1 MIIGIGT
8 DLAKVS
14 RLEASLERFGDR
26 FAGRILAPVEMTE
39 YQGHAHPA
47 RLLAKRFAVKEAA
60 SKALGTG
67 IGKVSWHDIYISHDD
82 LGAPI
87 LCFQGHARVLADQ
100 KAINHLHV
108 SISDEDDLALAF
120 VVLSQG

>member
-14 RLEASLERFGDR
+14 RLEASLQRFGDR
-26 FAGRILAPVEMTE
+26 FAERILAPIEMTE
-39 YQGHAHPA
+39 FQGQAHPA

-60 SKALGTG
+60 AKALGTG
-67 IGKVSWHDIYISHDD
+67 IGKVSWHDIYIEHDE

-87 LCFQGHARVLADQ
+87 LCFQGHARALADQ

-120 VVLSQG
+120 VVLSRA

>member
-14 RLEASLERFGDR
+14 RLEESLERFGDR

-39 YQGHAHPA
+39 YRGHAHPA

-67 IGKVSWHDIYISHDD
+67 IGKGSWHDIYIEHDE

-100 KAINHLHV
+100 KAITHLHV
-108 SISDEDDLALAF
+108 SISDEEDLALAF
-120 VVLSQG
+120 VVLSRA